1 MGNMKEPAIN
11 RDLELIDGRLIQ
23 YFTSLSNLLKEKFQK
38 DFRIFEGHRTAER
51 QEILLKKG
59 FSKTKNSKHLFKPSK
74 AIDIIEF
81 PWSWKGF
88 ILTSEYK
95 TTVNDHLKK
104 FPHIQWGG
112 NWKTFIDLP
121 HHEIKEK

>member
-1 MGNMKEPAIN
+1 MKEPAIN

-88 ILTSEYK
+88 ILTSEYRIL
-95 TTVNDHLKK
+95 VNDHLKK

>member
-1 MGNMKEPAIN
+1 MKEPGVN
-11 RDLELIDGRLIQ
+11 RNLELIDGRLIQ
-23 YFTSLSNLLKEKFQK
+23 YFESLSKILKDNHQK

-81 PWSWKGF
+81 PWTWEGF
-88 ILTSEYK
+88 ILSPDYRK
-95 TTVNDHLKK
+95 IVNDHLKK
-104 FPHIQWGG
+104 FPLIQWGG
-112 NWKTFIDLP
+112 NWKSFLDLP
-121 HHEIKEK
+121 HHEIKN